1 MINRGLFSFEEL
13 KQFPEL
19 LVQYIEAEHRRLII
33 QTSSGDIFQ
42 ICPTV
47 EIINSAINQQT
58 SANVSELE
66 SQKITDNDFYS
77 NLKLTHLFYFKGFD
91 FTIVYGF
98 IDKNG
103 ETANSEQLQTELNK
117 IVPVLQFF
125 IQSTVN
131 EHLLLS
137 EKENHDADI
146 YHQAVLQSHNAI
158 AFADLN
164 GIITKANDAWVKM
177 HGYNNLDEIIG
188 RPLHIFHTKKQIEE
202 QVNIQLK
209 SSLELGRSTAE
220 IGHIDKQGKEIHT
233 LMTTIRVKNNQ
244 KEPIGFVG
252 IATDITELKLFQE
265 RLLSILESVAFGI
278 MLIDPYTF
286 EIIELNKT
294 AIKYIGTEKKNI
306 VGKRCYNFTCPAEK
320 GKCPVKD
327 LDLKVNNS
335 ERILLTA
342 RGERIPI
349 LKTVNEVYLND
360 RKVLIESFIDI
371 RDQKRAQQL
380 AEESVKLKTA
390 FLSNIS
396 HEIRTPLNHIL
407 GFTSLVLEDD
417 TISDTYKEYLG
428 IVKRSGNNLLR
439 IIEDIVTISKIEA
452 GHHNVSENNFHINQ
466 LLYAIFTK
474 YQSELVRRKKKIK
487 LLFDNNMDLNKCHI
501 IADEMKIRQVI
512 ENLVS
517 NAIKYTEAGFVS
529 MGISINEKTIDIII
543 QDSGQGIAEEN
554 LALIFESFR
563 QFNTTSRKIYEGI
576 GIGLSIC
583 KSLSNMI
590 GGDIKV
596 ESVLGKGSKFT
607 FTFPY
612 NTADEREQAAE
623 ELDVKTPALTG
634 KTIMIVEDEKINY
647 LYLKT
652 LLQSTQAHIVW
663 KQNGSE
669 AIEYFNNRFKVD
681 LILMDMQMPV
691 MDGYEAT
698 YKIRKMDPK
707 VIIIA
712 VTANALSD
720 DRQKCLNL
728 GCTEYTTKPIQQDIL
743 FWHLG
748 HYLKN

>member
-1 MINRGLFSFEEL
+1 MDNHGFFNITEFRQL
-13 KQFPEL
+13 PEL
-19 LVQYIEAEHRRLII
+19 LIHYIDAEHRSLTI
-33 QTSSGDIFQ
+33 TSRFNINLQLCPNFQ
-42 ICPTV
+42 IL
-47 EIINSAINQQT
+47 NST
-58 SANVSELE
+58 E
-66 SQKITDNDFYS
+66 SQ
-77 NLKLTHLFYFKGFD
+77 LFTELPKANAPIEVSDDGNISFRECKSQFSYKGFD
-91 FTIVYGF
+91 FNITYGF
-98 IDKNG
+98 TDNND
-103 ETANSEQLQTELNK
+103 AVNSTELLDAEFTRILPIIK
-117 IVPVLQFF
+117 LF
-125 IQSTVN
+125 IQNCVN
-131 EHLLLS
+131 EHLLIAEL
-137 EKENHDADI
+137 ENQKNDI
-146 YHQAVLQSHNAI
+146 YHQTVFQSHNAI

-164 GIITKANDAWVKM
+164 GIVNTANDAWVKM
-177 HGYNNLDEIIG
+177 HGYQNLDDIIG
-188 RPLHIFHTKKQIEE
+188 RPLNIFHNKKQLEE
-202 QVNIQLK
+202 QVNIHLK
-209 SSLELGRSTAE
+209 SSLELGRSTDE
-220 IGHIDKQGKEIHT
+220 IGHIDKNGKEIHT
-233 LMTTIRVKNNQ
+233 LMTTIRVENNEKQ
-244 KEPIGFVG
+244 PIGFAG

-278 MLIDPYTF
+278 MLIDPNTF
-286 EIIELNKT
+286 EITELNT
-294 AIKYIGTEKKNI
+294 AAIKYIGTAKENI
-306 VGKRCYNFTCPAEK
+306 VGKRCHNFACPAEK

-327 LDLKVNNS
+327 LDVKVNNS

-396 HEIRTPLNHIL
+396 HEIRPPLNHIL
-407 GFTSLVLEDD
+407 GFTSLVLDDD

-452 GHHNVSENNFHINQ
+452 GHHSISENSFYINQ
-466 LLYAIFTK
+466 LIYGVFTK

-487 LLFDNNMDLNKCHI
+487 LLFENNIDISKSNIM
-501 IADEMKIRQVI
+501 ADEMKIKQVI

-517 NAIKYTEAGFVS
+517 NAIKYTESGFVS
-529 MGISINEKTIDIII
+529 IGCVIHDKVIDIII

-554 LALIFESFR
+554 LPLIFESFR

-596 ESVLGKGSKFT
+596 ESTLGKGSIFT

-612 NTADEREQAAE
+612 NPVDEKDQVIE
-623 ELDVKTPALTG
+623 ELDVSTPNLTG
-634 KTIMIVEDEKINY
+634 KTILIVEDEKINY

-652 LLQSTQAHIVW
+652 LLQPTKAHVVW

-669 AIEYFNNRFKVD
+669 ALEFFNNHNKVD
-681 LILMDMQMPV
+681 LVLMDMQMPV
-691 MDGYEAT
+691 IDGYEAT
-698 YKIRKMDPK
+698 YKIRRLDPK

-712 VTANALSD
+712 VTANALAD
-720 DRQKCLNL
+720 DRQKCLSL
-728 GCTEYTTKPIQQDIL
+728 GCNEYTTKPIQQDIL

-748 HYLKN
+748 HYLK